1 MTPTNFEVFLRST
14 LHNDDLYVSSKVED
28 IVKEVAHIV
37 LCSSMD
43 SDLRREWVDLAI
55 AEDDCE

>member
-1 MTPTNFEVFLRST
+1 MTPTNFEVFLLST
-14 LHNDDLYVSSKVED
+14 LHNNDLYVSSKVED